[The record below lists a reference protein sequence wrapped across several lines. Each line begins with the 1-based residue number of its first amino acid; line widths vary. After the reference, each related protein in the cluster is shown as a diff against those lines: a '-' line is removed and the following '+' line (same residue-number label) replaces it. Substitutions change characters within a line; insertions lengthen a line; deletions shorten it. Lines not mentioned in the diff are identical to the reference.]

1 MVEECNHKL
10 VKYGGYY
17 KCKKCHR
24 IFFTKDL
31 LEKLTKAIGTI
42 WGPENT
48 EILQKQI
55 NQILA
60 ESEIN
65 EDGSFKTDL

>member
-17 KCKKCHR
+17 KCNR
-24 IFFTKDL
+24 MFFTKDL